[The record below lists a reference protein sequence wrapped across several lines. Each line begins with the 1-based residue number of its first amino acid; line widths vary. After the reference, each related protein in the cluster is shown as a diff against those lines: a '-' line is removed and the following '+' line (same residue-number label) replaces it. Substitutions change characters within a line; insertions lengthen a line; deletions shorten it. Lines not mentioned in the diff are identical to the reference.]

1 MAEIVRYSHLK
12 NHLLAEEHEAADIII
27 ACDDDGEPDEF
38 AEVLV
43 KDYFAAHPEI
53 NLLYGDEDRVA
64 EDGVHLDPWF
74 KSEWAPDTFLSTFYF
89 GNVIAFRSSAFA
101 MINPGQRKTSAFE
114 SAASL
119 REDSLDEERARNNED
134 DGPVRSWIYGT
145 LCLKLAPRRRT
156 ADTQRDLRAIGMSS
170 RSVMCRRYST
180 TDTTG
185 WSCGTEI

>member
-1 MAEIVRYSHLK
+1 MAIRTYNDWYLAHKEALAEKIRRDDHTEGEKLTAEIVRYSHLK

-38 AEVLV
+38 TEVLV

-53 NLLYGDEDRVA
+53 KWIDSESLNEENIER
-64 EDGVHLDPWF
+64 HLP
-74 KSEWAPDTFLSTFYF
+74 SRAQLRCGRTVST
-89 GNVIAFRSSAFA
+89 R
-101 MINPGQRKTSAFE
+101 R
-114 SAASL
+114 
-119 REDSLDEERARNNED
+119 ERAIMRTTVLS
-134 DGPVRSWIYGT
+134 GPGFTEPSA
-145 LCLKLAPRRRT
+145 LNSRRRT
-156 ADTQRDLRAIGMSS
+156 ADTQRDLRANGMSS